1 MSSAL
6 ALRVCSGEKPL
17 QGLIYTAAIREVMGS
32 GGRVNNSVVAFL
44 PLTEIKC
51 IEIVGMAVVFWELS
65 FSAVSLSPGK
75 TNS

>member
-1 MSSAL
+1 MSFVL

-17 QGLIYTAAIREVMGS
+17 QALIYTAAIREVMGG

-51 IEIVGMAVVFWELS
+51 IETVGMAVVFREL
-65 FSAVSLSPGK
+65 
-75 TNS
+75 

>member
-17 QGLIYTAAIREVMGS
+17 QDLIYTAIREVMGS

-51 IEIVGMAVVFWELS
+51 IEVVGMAVVFWELS